1 MKKLFALFCACVLT
15 VTLFGCQK
23 TPDDTNTDTPNPPD
37 IQTETVNVY
46 LPDGEAMYVIPTEM
60 ALLPEDDMAP
70 VLVDTLINQGALPVD
85 AAMNKCEV
93 ADGKITLDMNAKFA
107 DAVSQNGTAGE
118 TMLLA
123 ALVDTFLDYYDA
135 KALTL
140 TADGEAIETGH
151 AVYDEPFTAL
161 FAVEPTP

>member
-1 MKKLFALFCACVLT
+1 MKKLCALFCACVLT
-15 VTLFGCQK
+15 LTLFGCQK
-23 TPDDTNTDTPNPPD
+23 TPTDPDTPNPPD
-37 IQTETVNVY
+37 IQTEKVNVY

-60 ALLPEDDMAP
+60 ELLPEDDMAP

-85 AAMNKCEV
+85 AAMNQCEV

-135 KALTL
+135 QSLTL

-151 AVYDEPFTAL
+151 AVYDEPFTTL